1 MLRRDGPQRHPGF
14 YCQLGDITVRRPA
27 IRPSISVSLAA

>member
-14 YCQLGDITVRRPA
+14 YCQLGDITVRRLA
-27 IRPSISVSLAA
+27 IRPLDLR